1 MRKTEVMAMLLM
13 GIEKA
18 CGAECELSRDF
29 ILALESGRQI
39 DMMLAEASF
48 DALPGEK
55 RREIMEIVTQL
66 SAERTGRAAELA

>member
-1 MRKTEVMAMLLM
+1 MRKTEVMAMLLT
-13 GIEKA
+13 GIQKA

-55 RREIMEIVTQL
+55 RREIMDIVTQL
-66 SAERTGRAAELA
+66 SAEKTLETAEIA